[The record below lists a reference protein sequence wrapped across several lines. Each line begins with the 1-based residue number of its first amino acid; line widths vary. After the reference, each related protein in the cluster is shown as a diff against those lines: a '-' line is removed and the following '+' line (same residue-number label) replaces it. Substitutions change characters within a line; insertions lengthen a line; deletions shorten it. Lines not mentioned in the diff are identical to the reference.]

1 MTEETYQSLADD
13 VSRTRH
19 VAVVGAGLAGLAA
32 AVRLAERGYQVSLLE
47 KRGRLGG
54 RTFSFDVA
62 GVEGMVDNGQHL
74 FAGCYDALLEYV
86 GTIGTRDL
94 LRWDGPPF
102 AIRTGPGRLL
112 TTRGPRWLP
121 AVLRNTAG
129 LTWLAWP
136 PIPWRDRPAAVRA
149 WLRIGAAAWKPS
161 PDLDAKTADRWF
173 RDIGVP
179 DSLRKLTLDQLVI
192 GLLNEKPDRV
202 SAFTFAQALHFI
214 ARRALAGNHRAG
226 DAVWPRVSLHELFVA
241 PAERFLRSRGARIS
255 TGAQVVDVELADDRL
270 AGIRLA
276 DGSRIDC
283 AAAILT
289 LPPWSLTTLLDRG
302 VLGEHEFFDP
312 ARKIEPAPISS
323 VYVWLDRPL
332 RMIRLAENLRDTTIE
347 WVFDTS
353 GMHDGDRRNGYCYS
367 LAVSASW
374 DVVHLSG
381 NEFIGRAMESLHQHY
396 PEARS
401 AQVLRTKVIHQPQAT
416 FSASP
421 GFESLRLSQTTPVP
435 GLFLAGDWTRTD
447 LPSTM
452 ESAVESARRAV
463 AAVEEY
469 LA

>member
-1 MTEETYQSLADD
+1 MTEETYQSLAVDG
-13 VSRTRH
+13 SRAGH

-32 AVRLAERGYQVSLLE
+32 AVRLAEQGRQVTLVE

-54 RTFSFDVA
+54 RTFSFDVP
-62 GVEGMVDNGQHL
+62 GVESMVDNGQHL
-74 FAGCYDALLEYV
+74 FAGCYNALLEYV
-86 GTIGTRDL
+86 GTIGTSDEL
-94 LRWDGPPF
+94 YWDAPPF

-121 AVLRNTAG
+121 AVVRNTAG
-129 LTWLAWP
+129 LAWLAWP
-136 PIPWRDRPAAVRA
+136 PIPWRDRPAAVRT
-149 WLRIGAAAWKPS
+149 WLRIGAAARKPS
-161 PDLDAKTADRWF
+161 PDLDAMTADRWF

-202 SAFTFAQALHFI
+202 SAFTFVQTLHFI
-214 ARRALAGNHRAG
+214 TRRALAGNPRAG

-241 PAERFLRSRGARIS
+241 PAERFLRSRGARIV

-270 AGIRLA
+270 TGIRLA
-276 DGSRIDC
+276 DGQRIDC
-283 AAAILT
+283 DAAILT

-302 VLGEHEFFDP
+302 VLADQEFFAP
-312 ARKIEPAPISS
+312 VRKIEPAPISS

-332 RMIRLAENLRDTTIE
+332 RMVRLAENLRDTTVE
-347 WVFDTS
+347 WVFDTT
-353 GMHDGDRRNGYCYS
+353 GMHGGDHRDGYCYS

-374 DVVHLSG
+374 DVVHLR
-381 NEFIGRAMESLHQHY
+381 NDEFIGRALESLHQHY

-416 FSASP
+416 FSAHP
-421 GFESLRLSQTTPVP
+421 GFESLRLSQTTPIR

-452 ESAVESARRAV
+452 ESAAESARRAV
-463 AAVEEY
+463 DAVRDH
-469 LA
+469 LG